1 MLRGN
6 TEMLAEDTLKV
17 IDETQSFTV
26 QTDGSNI
33 CDTCYT
39 SSRHSTS
46 RFLLTYSNENSNEIG
61 YDSVEK
67 EATAMVEGIRK
78 WSHCLLGLHLT

>member
-33 CDTCYT
+33 AIPAILHQGIQPVAFF
-39 SSRHSTS
+39 SRTQMK
-46 RFLLTYSNENSNEIG
+46 TQM
-61 YDSVEK
+61 K
-67 EATAMVEGIRK
+67 
-78 WSHCLLGLHLT
+78 